1 MKHDPTTKEGKE
13 EIKKQLDELKDEI
26 KHYKELSEKDVDE
39 EPTGPLTN
47 PSEISIKRILKRHE
61 DR

>member
-13 EIKKQLDELKDEI
+13 EIKKKLDELKDEI
-26 KHYKELSEKDVDE
+26 EYHKELSEKDVDE
-39 EPTGPLTN
+39 EPTGPLTK
-47 PSEISIKRILKRHE
+47 PDEISIKRIIKRHE

>member
-13 EIKKQLDELKDEI
+13 KIKQQLDKLKDEI
-26 KHYKELSEKDVDE
+26 KHHKELSEKDVDE
-39 EPTGPLTN
+39 EPTGPLTK
-47 PSEISIKRILKRHE
+47 PSEISVKRILKRNE